1 MSQQLDVCRFDSKL
15 CVDSAKCLQAVQ
27 DAASPDP
34 QPDEPGAGK
43 DEPGAGKRK
52 LPKVGRA
59 VF

>member
-1 MSQQLDVCRFDSKL
+1 MFAGLDSEL

-27 DAASPDP
+27 DAARHPDP

-59 VF
+59 VL